1 MAEPAEAK
9 VETKVEKGGTPRF
22 VAKLR
27 HARISPRKMRYVV
40 DMIRGKDYNS
50 AISILRSC
58 PRRGAMFC
66 KKLLESAYGNAVHL
80 AQERNLDIDGN
91 RLHLVEARVDGGP
104 VMKRWRPSSQRRP
117 QMIRKRISHVLFAL
131 EERDLKETRGER
143 NRRQKQERQKVQSA
157 KKTAAAGAKKTET
170 KDASG
175 ATVAPSATRG
185 DAKAKTK
192 AKAGTAEASKKKKK
206 GSAKGGAKGKEDSK

>member
-1 MAEPAEAK
+1 MAEAEAK
-9 VETKVEKGGTPRF
+9 AAPEAPVGKAKTPRF
-22 VAKLR
+22 IAKLR

-40 DMIRGKDYNS
+40 DLIRGRDYNS

-117 QMIRKRISHVLFAL
+117 HMIRKRISHVLFAL

-157 KKTAAAGAKKTET
+157 KKAAAAGAKKVET
-170 KDASG
+170 KDA
-175 ATVAPSATRG
+175 P
-185 DAKAKTK
+185 KAKTK

-206 GSAKGGAKGKEDSK
+206 GSAKGKEDSK

>member
-1 MAEPAEAK
+1 MAEPVTEA
-9 VETKVEKGGTPRF
+9 TVEKGEKGKTPRF
-22 VAKLR
+22 VARLR

-80 AQERNLDIDGN
+80 AQERNFDIDGN
-91 RLHLVEARVDGGP
+91 KLHLVEARVDGGP
-104 VMKRWRPSSQRRP
+104 IMKRWRPSSQRRP
-117 QMIRKRISHVLFAL
+117 YMIRKRISHVLFAL

-143 NRRQKQERQKVQSA
+143 TRRQKQDRQKAQSA
-157 KKTAAAGAKKTET
+157 KKAAAAEAKKGEA
-170 KDASG
+170 KDAADAKKG
-175 ATVAPSATRG
+175 E
-185 DAKAKTK
+185 AKAKTK
-192 AKAGTAEASKKKKK
+192 AAETPRKKKK
-206 GSAKGGAKGKEDSK
+206 GSGKGGGKGGEDSK